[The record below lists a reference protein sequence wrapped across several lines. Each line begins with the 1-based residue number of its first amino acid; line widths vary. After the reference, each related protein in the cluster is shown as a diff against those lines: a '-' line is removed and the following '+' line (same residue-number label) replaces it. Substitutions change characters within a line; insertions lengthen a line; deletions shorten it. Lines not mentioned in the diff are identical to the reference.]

1 MDVWNGLSNLQVDA
15 IREIGNIGAG
25 SAATA
30 LAQMMNQRIQMSV
43 PRAGVMPLEDII
55 RLVGGEE
62 EPVACVTTV
71 VTGQAP
77 SLVLYLLSASAAF
90 GLVDLLLGRPS
101 GSTTDL
107 GEMEKSVLS
116 EVGNILTGS
125 FLTAFSQMTGL
136 SLLPSVPVL
145 AFDML
150 GAVISAALVEGG
162 YYEDRVLVIETVFSG
177 TNSSISSH
185 FFLAP
190 QAGSLEA
197 ILKAVGLA

>member
-1 MDVWNGLSNLQVDA
+1 VESWNGLTNLQVDA

-30 LAQMMNQRIQMSV
+30 LAQMVNQRIEMSV
-43 PRAGVMPLEDII
+43 PRAGVLPVEEII
-55 RLVGGEE
+55 RLVGREE
-62 EPVACVTTV
+62 DPVVCVTTV
-71 VTGQAP
+71 VKGGAP
-77 SLVLYLLSASAAF
+77 SLVLYLLTAASAF
-90 GLVDLLLGRPS
+90 SLVDLLLGRPP
-101 GSTTDL
+101 GATTGL

-116 EVGNILTGS
+116 EVANILTGS
-125 FLTAFSQMTGL
+125 FLTAFAQITGL
-136 SLLPSVPVL
+136 SVVPSVPSL

-150 GAVISAALVEGG
+150 GAVLSAALLEGG
-162 YYEDRVLVIETVFSG
+162 YYEDRVLVIETVFYG
-177 TNSSISSH
+177 ANSPISSH